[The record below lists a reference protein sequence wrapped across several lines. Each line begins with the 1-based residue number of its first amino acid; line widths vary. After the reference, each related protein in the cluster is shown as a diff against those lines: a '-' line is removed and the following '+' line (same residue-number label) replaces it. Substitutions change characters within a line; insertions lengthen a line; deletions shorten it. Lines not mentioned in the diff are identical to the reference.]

1 MNRLFRCTASM
12 PTLALSVLLFASL
25 MLAGCGGGSTNTVRV
40 DGSSTVFPIS
50 RAAVSDYQEANPGKR
65 VVASNSG
72 TSAGFQRFFRNETDV
87 TGASRPIR
95 EDELR
100 RAEEASIEFVE
111 LPIGYDGLTITTHP
125 DNDFV
130 SCLTVSELRSI
141 WEEGSDV
148 EQWSDIRDEFP
159 DKELRLYGRSP
170 ASGTYDYFTEAING
184 ERGNIRD
191 NYNASDTDNAV
202 VQGVSRDENGMAFF
216 GLSYYENNSDA
227 LRLIAVDNEEGE
239 GCVEPTQQTVKEG
252 TYQPLA
258 RPEFIY
264 VNIGRMNE
272 NPEVEPFVRH
282 YIENAQRFV
291 REAEYIP
298 FEDDVYDLV
307 MERFENR
314 VEGSM
319 FEGSGP
325 TIGVRIGDLLERM
338 NTDGEEASSEADA
351 DTNSDNSA
359 DGNADDGNAN
369 EAS

>member
-1 MNRLFRCTASM
+1 MNRLFRCTTWM
-12 PTLALSVLLFASL
+12 PTIALSALLTVSFI
-25 MLAGCGGGSTNTVRV
+25 LAGCGGGSSDTVRV

-50 RAAVSDYQEANPGKR
+50 RAAVSDYQDKNPDKR
-65 VVASNSG
+65 IVASNSG

-100 RAEEASIEFVE
+100 RAEEAGIEFVE

-125 DNDFV
+125 SNDFV
-130 SCLTVSELRSI
+130 SCLTVGELNAI
-141 WEEGSDV
+141 WREGTTV
-148 EQWSDIRDEFP
+148 EQWSDIRDGFP

-239 GCVEPTQQTVKEG
+239 GCVKPTQQTVKQG

-264 VNIGRMNE
+264 VNVGRMQD

-298 FEDDVYDLV
+298 FEAEVYDLV

-314 VEGSM
+314 ITGSM

-338 NTDGEEASSEADA
+338 NTDGQEAESPSE
-351 DTNSDNSA
+351 TNTETDSA
-359 DGNADDGNAN
+359 NV
-369 EAS
+369 ASQ

>member
-1 MNRLFRCTASM
+1 MNRLSRCTTWI
-12 PTLALSVLLFASL
+12 PTIALSAVLAISF

-72 TSAGFQRFFRNETDV
+72 TSAGFQRFLRGETDV

-100 RAEEASIEFVE
+100 RGEEAGVEFIE

-130 SCLTVSELRSI
+130 SCLTVNELNSI
-141 WEEGSDV
+141 WRDGSTV
-148 EQWSDIRDEFP
+148 RQWSDIRDDFP

-170 ASGTYDYFTEAING
+170 ASGTFDYFTEAING
-184 ERGNIRD
+184 ERGNVRD
-191 NYNASDTDNAV
+191 SYNASDTDNAV

-227 LRLIAVDNEEGE
+227 LRLIAVDNEDSEDGE
-239 GCVEPTQQTVKEG
+239 GCIEPTQQTVKEG

-264 VNIGRMNE
+264 VNVDRMQD

-291 REAEYIP
+291 RQAEYIP
-298 FEDDVYDLV
+298 FEAEVYDLV

-314 VEGSM
+314 VTGSM

-325 TIGVRIGDLLERM
+325 KVGVRIGDLLERM
-338 NTDGEEASSEADA
+338 NTDGEEAEAASEANTETDS
-351 DTNSDNSA
+351 T
-359 DGNADDGNAN
+359 
-369 EAS
+369 EAVSQ